1 MEVNPSSIDAVLSQI
16 REYQAQLGS
25 AQTTSMSEPVA
36 SESQF
41 SQLLDKTLVEANSTI
56 SESGALKKAYDLG
69 DETISLTDVVIA
81 GQKADVALQAS
92 IQVRNRLLSAYQD
105 IMNMPV

>member
-1 MEVNPSSIDAVLSQI
+1 MEVNPSSIDSVLSQI
-16 REYQAQLGS
+16 REYQSQLQS
-25 AQTTSMSEPVA
+25 TQNQSSTTAAIE
-36 SESQF
+36 ESQF
-41 SQLLDKTLVEANSTI
+41 SQLLDKTLTDANSTI
-56 SESGALKKAYDLG
+56 RDSGALKKAYDLG
-69 DETISLTDVVIA
+69 DETVSLTDVMIA